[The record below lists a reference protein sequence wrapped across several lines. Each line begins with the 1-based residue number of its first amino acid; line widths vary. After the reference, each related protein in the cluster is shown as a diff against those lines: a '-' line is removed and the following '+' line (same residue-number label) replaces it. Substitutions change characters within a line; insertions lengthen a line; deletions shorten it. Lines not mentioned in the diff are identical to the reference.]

1 MGFGSREE
9 LDVERRSHDGRDGVA
24 SQLVVLSPDMVD
36 GLRLLALKGAHL
48 DYLAES
54 ARTGVGEGEGPRGEA
69 L

>member
-1 MGFGSREE
+1 MSFGSREE
-9 LDVERRSHDGRDGVA
+9 LDVERGGHDGRDSVA

-36 GLRLLALKGAHL
+36 GLRLLSLEGAHL